1 MAKLKQKKIKTIW
14 KHYLLSSR
22 ERSQKF

>member
-14 KHYLLSSR
+14 KYYLLSSR